1 MKKSQIKKTIKEE
14 IISLLTE
21 NEGEGENIL
30 VIRDPWIR
38 RADNPWIPI
47 ETFRGGD
54 QCIFVYMFKHVGII
68 YDITGELLPLFTE
81 FGGYKSTY
89 IGGEVIKLKLNN
101 PNIKV
106 IPRDINV
113 KETTMVDKDTDPNDV
128 EGLNPN
134 TVKSA
139 VELSK
144 KSSKPVTI
152 AEEDDDWYNEDN
164 EFDVDEKEPTAKD
177 LKKEPITKIASK
189 LAETQKEM
197 KSIVAKYKV
206 ASDAEKPKYVE
217 RLKQLT
223 KIKKELEKL
232 L

>member
-14 IISLLTE
+14 IISLLSE
-21 NEGEGENIL
+21 NEGTQPKIGDSIKIPNDLTTDPYDKKGKTGKIVYINPKFDTV
-30 VIRDPWIR
+30 VIEFSDKLGLYD
-38 RADNPWIPI
+38 AS
-47 ETFRGGD
+47 
-54 QCIFVYMFKHVGII
+54 VVGF
-68 YDITGELLPLFTE
+68 D
-81 FGGYKSTY
+81 
-89 IGGEVIKLKLNN
+89 
-101 PNIKV
+101 
-106 IPRDINV
+106 NV

-152 AEEDDDWYNEDN
+152 AEEDDDWYNSDN